1 MQVTA
6 TELKN
11 RLGQYLETAQ
21 SEVVEVKKPGR
32 LSIVILSKKR
42 YDVLLKTEDMLWNIR
57 AQLAEKEGFLSAK
70 ETQELLGACP
80 RIEI

>member
-21 SEVVEVKKPGR
+21 GEVVEVKKSGR
-32 LSIVILSKKR
+32 LSTVLLSKKR
-42 YDVLLKTEDMLWNIR
+42 YDALLEIEDMLWDMR
-57 AQLAEKEGFLSAK
+57 AQMAEKEGFLSDK
-70 ETQELLGACP
+70 DTKKLLGL
-80 RIEI
+80 

>member
-1 MQVTA
+1 MQVSA

-21 SEVVEVKKPGR
+21 SEVVEVKKSGR
-32 LSIVILSKKR
+32 LSTVMLSKKR
-42 YDVLLKTEDMLWNIR
+42 YDALLETEDMLWDIR

-70 ETQELLGACP
+70 ETNKLLEL
-80 RIEI
+80 